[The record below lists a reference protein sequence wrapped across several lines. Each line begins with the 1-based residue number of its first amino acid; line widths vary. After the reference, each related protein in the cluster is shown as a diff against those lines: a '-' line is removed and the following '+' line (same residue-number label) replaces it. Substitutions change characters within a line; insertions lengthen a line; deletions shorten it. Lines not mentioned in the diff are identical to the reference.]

1 MTGLGLR
8 MSRSEDLNSEDYL
21 KLLSTFALD
30 LLQKS
35 SLDEIFWL
43 IADRAIAG
51 IGFDDCVIYLIDRTT
66 GELVQAAAYG
76 PKSAEGRVIVDPI
89 TIPIGDGIVG
99 SVAAN
104 LKPERIKDTRLDS
117 RYILDDEFR
126 LSELAVPI
134 MLHGECIGVIDSE
147 NAKVDFYTEKHEE
160 ILVTI
165 ASMAA
170 TKISDAMREEELQS
184 TVRQLKIVQDMLA
197 AQADELIS
205 AKEMAD
211 SSNRAK
217 STFLATMSH
226 EIRTPLNA
234 IIGMSDLIRDT
245 SLNAE
250 QFEFANIIWDSSNH
264 LLNLI
269 TDILDFSKIEAN
281 ELKISEN
288 TIDLKQLVEA
298 SVRVCT
304 SANAESQVPVL
315 IQCDPLVPEC
325 ILGDEPRVRQIL
337 VNLIGNAIK
346 FTSEGQIT
354 VNVRTQAENLLFAIS
369 DTGVGI
375 PSSDMEI
382 IFSPFQQVD
391 SSHSREYEG
400 TGLGLSIARRLSRLM
415 SGDLTVS
422 STVGV
427 GTEFV
432 LSLPLRVVAAQRTE
446 PSDRIEVETS
456 KKLKILIVEDN
467 PVNRLLAVK
476 ILGQVGFTAD
486 VAVDGLEAVEFV
498 KKSPYDLIFMD
509 LQMPVMDGYEAMRK
523 IRSNGAIDQPRIIV
537 ISANVQPQD
546 VSNSYNAG
554 ADGFLPKPIDRKALV
569 DIINA
574 IS

>member
-1 MTGLGLR
+1 

-76 PKSAEGRVIVDPI
+76 PKSAEGRAIVDPI

>member
-76 PKSAEGRVIVDPI
+76 PKSAEGRAIVDPI

-375 PSSDMEI
+375 PSSDMEK

>member
-1 MTGLGLR
+1 

-76 PKSAEGRVIVDPI
+76 PKSAEGRAIVDPI

-104 LKPERIKDTRLDS
+104 LKPERIQDTRLDS

-375 PSSDMEI
+375 PSSDMEK

>member
-1 MTGLGLR
+1 

-51 IGFDDCVIYLIDRTT
+51 IGFDDCVIYLIDRVT

-76 PKSAEGRVIVDPI
+76 PKSPEGRVIVDPI
-89 TIPIGDGIVG
+89 TIPVGEGIVG
-99 SVAAN
+99 SVASN
-104 LKPERIKDTRLDS
+104 LKPERIRDTRLDS

-147 NAKVDFYTEKHEE
+147 NANVDFYNEKHEE

-170 TKISDAMREEELQS
+170 TKISDAMREEELHS

-197 AQADELIS
+197 AQADELMN

-211 SSNRAK
+211 SSNRTK
-217 STFLATMSH
+217 SAFLATMSH

-234 IIGMSDLIRDT
+234 IIGMSDLMRDT
-245 SLNAE
+245 PLDPE

-281 ELKISEN
+281 ELRISEG
-288 TIDLKQLVEA
+288 TLDLKQLVEA

-304 SANAESQVPVL
+304 SANPKNKIPVVTKY
-315 IQCDPLVPEC
+315 DPSAPEC
-325 ILGDEPRVRQIL
+325 ILGDEPRVRQVL
-337 VNLIGNAIK
+337 VNLIGNALK
-346 FTSEGQIT
+346 FTPEGQIT
-354 VNVRTQAENLLFAIS
+354 VSVKAHAESLLFSIS

-375 PSSDMEI
+375 PPSDIEK

-391 SSHSREYEG
+391 SSNSREYEG

-422 STVGV
+422 SVVGV

-432 LSLPLRVVAAQRTE
+432 LSLPLRVVTRQRSK
-446 PSDRIEVETS
+446 PSGRSEIETN

-476 ILGQVGFTAD
+476 ILSQVGFTAD

-498 KKSPYDLIFMD
+498 SRSPYDLIFMD

-523 IRSNGAIDQPRIIV
+523 IRSNGAISQPRIIV

-546 VSNSYNAG
+546 VSNSYSAG

>member
-1 MTGLGLR
+1 
-8 MSRSEDLNSEDYL
+8 
-21 KLLSTFALD
+21 
-30 LLQKS
+30 
-35 SLDEIFWL
+35 
-43 IADRAIAG
+43 
-51 IGFDDCVIYLIDRTT
+51 
-66 GELVQAAAYG
+66 
-76 PKSAEGRVIVDPI
+76 
-89 TIPIGDGIVG
+89 
-99 SVAAN
+99 
-104 LKPERIKDTRLDS
+104 
-117 RYILDDEFR
+117 
-126 LSELAVPI
+126 

-375 PSSDMEI
+375 PSSDMEK

-523 IRSNGAIDQPRIIV
+523 IRSNGSIDQPRIIV